1 MANLLNDKIF
11 WKNTLKIA
19 VPVAV
24 QNMLFSS
31 FTLVDTLFV
40 SSLGDVSLA
49 AVGMSS
55 QWGML
60 MNMALFGIC
69 SGTGVFVSQYW
80 GVKDTKSIHK
90 TMGIAMT
97 FATLI
102 STVFFLLSFLAPQI
116 VIGLFNKDAGVVSE
130 GVSYLKT
137 ISFVYPA
144 LAIGDAMGV
153 VLRSTERVKLPMI
166 NSAITTATNIFLD
179 YCMIFGKFGFKA
191 MGVKGAALATV
202 VSSWLG
208 VLIIISVSAVQKNI
222 LITKLSN
229 VFAYTKNDLSV
240 FFNKAFPVMLNETL
254 WGTGVFIFNLM
265 WSNMGYEY
273 YASITILKTFENI
286 AFVFFVGF
294 DSACSVMIG
303 KSIGGGKIKQ
313 AIDDSKRFLIINP
326 IISVVIG
333 ALAIIFKAQIVSIFD
348 MGSNISDLTIETA
361 KMLIIIYSISCP
373 IRMLGFSFIVGIF
386 RAGGDTFSAAK
397 FDLSAL
403 WLSSLPATLI
413 AAYVLKL
420 PFLVCYAVMF
430 VFEDVIK
437 VALCLPH
444 YKKLKWIKPV
454 TEEGKSANKEIS
466 NE

>member
-1 MANLLNDKIF
+1 MFKLLSDKQF
-11 WKNTLKIA
+11 WKNTMKLAI
-19 VPVAV
+19 PVAV

-80 GVKDTKSIHK
+80 GVNDTKNIHK

-97 FATLI
+97 FATVI
-102 STVFFLLSFLAPQI
+102 SMFFFSVSFFTPQI
-116 VIGLFNKDAGVVSE
+116 VIGLFNKDETVISE
-130 GVSYLKT
+130 GISYLKT
-137 ISFVYPA
+137 IAFVYPA

-153 VLRSTERVKLPMI
+153 VLRSTERVKLPMV
-166 NSAITTATNIFLD
+166 NSAITTGVNIFLD
-179 YCMIFGKFGFKA
+179 YCMIFGHCGFKA
-191 MGVKGAALATV
+191 MGVRGAALATV
-202 VSSWLG
+202 ISSWLG
-208 VLIIISVSAVQKNI
+208 VFVIIGVSAVQKNI
-222 LITKLSN
+222 LITKLKN
-229 VFAYTKNDLSV
+229 VFAYTKNDLKV
-240 FFNKAFPVMLNETL
+240 FFGKAFPVMLNETL
-254 WGTGVFIFNLM
+254 WGTGVFIFNLI

-273 YASITILKTFENI
+273 YASVTILKTFENI

-313 AIDDSKRFLIINP
+313 AVDDSKRFLIINP
-326 IISVVIG
+326 LISVIIG
-333 ALAIIFKAQIVSIFD
+333 AAAIIFRTQIVSIFD
-348 MGSNISDLTIETA
+348 MGSNISNLTIHTA
-361 KMLIIIYSISCP
+361 EMLILIYSLSCP
-373 IRMLGFSFIVGIF
+373 VRMLGFSFIVGIF
-386 RAGGDTFSAAK
+386 RAGGDTASAAR
-397 FDLSAL
+397 FDLTAL

-413 AAYVLKL
+413 AAYVFKL

-430 VFEDVIK
+430 VFEDAVK
-437 VALCLPH
+437 VLMCWPH
-444 YKKLKWIKPV
+444 YKKQKWIKPV
-454 TEEGKSANKEIS
+454 TEEGKAANKEI
-466 NE
+466 

>member
-1 MANLLNDKIF
+1 MKLAI
-11 WKNTLKIA
+11 
-19 VPVAV
+19 PVAV

-60 MNMALFGIC
+60 MNMVLFGIC

-90 TMGIAMT
+90 TLGIAIT
-97 FATLI
+97 FASVI
-102 STVFFLLSFLAPQI
+102 SMLFFAFSFFTPQL
-116 VIGLFNKDAGVVSE
+116 VIGLFNKDSGVVSE
-130 GVSYLKT
+130 GTNYLQT
-137 ISFVYPA
+137 IAFVYPA

-153 VLRSTERVKLPMI
+153 VLRSTERVRLPMV
-166 NSAITTATNIFLD
+166 NSAITTGVNIFLD

-191 MGVKGAALATV
+191 MGVRGAALATV
-202 VSSWLG
+202 ISSWLG
-208 VLIIISVSAVQKNI
+208 VVVIVTVSVVQKNI
-222 LITKLSN
+222 LITKFKN
-229 VFAYTKNDLSV
+229 VFAYTKNDLKV
-240 FFNKAFPVMLNETL
+240 FFSKAFPVMLNETL
-254 WGTGVFIFNLM
+254 WGTGSFIFNLI

-313 AIDDSKRFLIINP
+313 AVDDSKRFLIINP
-326 IISVVIG
+326 IISVIVG
-333 ALAIIFKAQIVSIFD
+333 AVAIILRSQIVSIFD
-348 MGSNISDLTIETA
+348 MGDNISSLTIETA
-361 KMLIIIYSISCP
+361 KTLIVIYALSSP
-373 IRMLGFSFIVGIF
+373 VRMVGFSFIVGIF
-386 RAGGDTFSAAK
+386 RAGGDTASAAK
-397 FDLSAL
+397 FDLSAM

-413 AAYVLKL
+413 AAYMLKL

-430 VFEDVIK
+430 IFEDAVK
-437 VALCLPH
+437 VLMCYPH
-444 YKKLKWIKPV
+444 YKKQKWIKPV
-454 TEEGKSANKEIS
+454 TEEGKAKIS
-466 NE
+466 NM